1 MLAYVRNQWN
11 CISKE
16 DTILSTVSNEGL
28 MIPFMVDAMEFRDV
42 ATSEIPRDFL
52 QTYYKKG
59 DIPIK
64 MEG

>member
-1 MLAYVRNQWN
+1 
-11 CISKE
+11 
-16 DTILSTVSNEGL
+16 